1 MRMYIIRQIKMYEA
15 LQEGMSESD
24 GQAVLCITIQ
34 NATGADEN
42 DLRNVKNYS
51 RKCTVDVLAAD
62 CDSIFLRN
70 IRLDGRDELSIY
82 TGTADRAG
90 HNVRDSR
97 ECTDN
102 GYIAAGRAF
111 LCRRAAGRWDT
122 NRTIMIPP
130 RQITFPP
137 FRAVTQEPITMY
149 YL

>member
-1 MRMYIIRQIKMYEA
+1 M
-15 LQEGMSESD
+15 
-24 GQAVLCITIQ
+24 
-34 NATGADEN
+34 
-42 DLRNVKNYS
+42 
-51 RKCTVDVLAAD
+51 AAD

-102 GYIAAGRAF
+102 GYIAVGRAF
-111 LCRRAAGRWDT
+111 PMSEGYRAMGYKIVP
-122 NRTIMIPP
+122 IMIPP